1 MILHPI
7 FGANG
12 RLLPKM
18 IPSYF
23 CLARFRKSGTDHESS
38 RPQLDEEHFP
48 LRLDAAKKH
57 LFTAKH
63 IDMHLVIDGLFE
75 FARASN
81 SMTDAGV

>member
-12 RLLPKM
+12 RLLPKI

-23 CLARFRKSGTDHESS
+23 CLARFRKSSTDHESS
-38 RPQLDEEHFP
+38 SPQLDEEHFP
-48 LRLDAAKKH
+48 LRLDATKKH

-63 IDMHLVIDGLFE
+63 IDVHLVIDGLFE
-75 FARASN
+75 FVRASN